1 MSEAIIVALIT
12 GVFAL
17 AGTYFSNR
25 KTASLIEYRILKL
38 EEKVDLHNNFASR
51 IPVLEE
57 KIEVANHRI
66 SDLEEKV
73 MK

>member
-1 MSEAIIVALIT
+1 MSEAIIVAVIT
-12 GVFAL
+12 GAFAL
-17 AGTYFSNR
+17 AGTYISNR

-51 IPVLEE
+51 IPVIEE

-66 SDLEEKV
+66 SDLEERV